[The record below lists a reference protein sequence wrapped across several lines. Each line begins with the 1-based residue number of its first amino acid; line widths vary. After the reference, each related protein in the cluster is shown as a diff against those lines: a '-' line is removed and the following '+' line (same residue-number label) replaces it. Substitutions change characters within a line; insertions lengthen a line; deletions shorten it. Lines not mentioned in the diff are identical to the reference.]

1 MTLTMHT
8 SAVLASACLLALAA
22 SGQRAG
28 IAQGGT
34 AVNSSSTRMAES
46 AMPTPD
52 TVMVIIQKHRYQTGM
67 VTVKAGDVVVWRNLD
82 VTEHTLT
89 ADSGAFE
96 SPLIKPG
103 ERWSFRFATA
113 GTFGYHCTPH
123 PFMKAE
129 IHVRKVTP

>member
-1 MTLTMHT
+1 
-8 SAVLASACLLALAA
+8 
-22 SGQRAG
+22 
-28 IAQGGT
+28 
-34 AVNSSSTRMAES
+34 
-46 AMPTPD
+46 MPTPD
-52 TVMVIIQKHRYQTGM
+52 TVIVIIQKYKFQTGM

-82 VTEHTLT
+82 VAEHTLT

-103 ERWSFRFATA
+103 ERWSFRFTTA
-113 GTFGYHCTPH
+113 GTFAYHCMPH